1 MKKLSVL
8 LVLLIC
14 TLGFVSCKNA
24 KDDIVHAGVNAVI
37 SEIDAE
43 KNQITVTDLEA
54 GRFSIE
60 TCVLDCAAAS
70 MIYCDYDT
78 EEIREITIQDLQ
90 IGDSVILNVKD
101 SELKNLQNGSNILK
115 IDQLQLGAQ
124 RLN

>member
-14 TLGFVSCKNA
+14 ALGFVFYKST
-24 KDDIVHAGVNAVI
+24 KDNIVHAGVNAVI

-54 GRFSIE
+54 GRFSVENCII
-60 TCVLDCAAAS
+60 DCTNAP
-70 MIYCDYDT
+70 MIYCNYDT
-78 EEIREITIQDLQ
+78 EDVREITIQDLQ
-90 IGDSVILNVKD
+90 VGDSVILNVKET
-101 SELKNLQNGSNILK
+101 ELTNLPNGSIVLK
-115 IDQLQLGAQ
+115 IDQLQLGTQ